1 MEFAWKDEGIRRI
14 TKKEN
19 KSKREREIRKLWRE
33 CFDDTPE
40 YEDFYFNTVYKN
52 NILYEWRDK
61 GMLHLNP
68 YTVSVMGKQVPVHYI
83 VGVGT
88 KTSERRKG
96 VMRKILKQA
105 LEDMRMNNEPFTY
118 LMPENF
124 RYYRSFDFSLI
135 SIADKT
141 WKKWHES
148 KNDQVCYL
156 SYKEFIERANE
167 KEQELFFQMLL
178 KETAKKANV
187 FTIRDKTYM
196 DLLYEEKRCQ
206 NGDVVLCFNQEITVS
221 NCVGFFAYV
230 RHGKMNVVEQTVLK
244 RNRRN
249 IAVQGYFR
257 EDYQE
262 YKCYTY
268 MVRVLH
274 AEEFLKLFADCFAD
288 FAEEGKRLILRDY
301 LLFDNRGV
309 YTFEKKNNQ
318 IEVTKQK
325 LEWNTEKRSGDVEM
339 EIDELVSYLFYLHE
353 DKVKTFFAEI
363 V

>member
-14 TKKEN
+14 TKKED

-33 CFDDTPE
+33 CFNDPIE
-40 YEDFYFNTVYKN
+40 YENFYFNTVYKN

-68 YTVSVMGKQVPVHYI
+68 YKFSVMGKQVPLHYI

-88 KTSERRKG
+88 KTSERGKG
-96 VMRKILKQA
+96 VMRTILKKA

-124 RYYRSFDFSLI
+124 RYYRSYDFFHVST
-135 SIADKT
+135 ADKT
-141 WKKWHES
+141 RQKWNER
-148 KNDQVCYL
+148 KNEQICYL
-156 SYKEFIERANE
+156 SYKEFIEQANE
-167 KEQELFFQMLL
+167 KEQEIFFQMLL
-178 KETAKKANV
+178 KETAKKATV
-187 FTIRDKTYM
+187 FAIHDKTYM
-196 DLLYEEKRCQ
+196 DLLYEEKHCQ
-206 NGDVVLCFNQEITVS
+206 NGDVVLCFNQEITAS

-230 RHGKMNVVEQTVLK
+230 KNGEKNVVEQTVIK

-249 IAVQGYFR
+249 IAVQGYFGA
-257 EDYQE
+257 DYQE
-262 YKCYTY
+262 FKSYTY
-268 MVRVLH
+268 MLRVVH

-288 FAEEGKRLILRDY
+288 FAEEGRRLFFRDY

-309 YTFEKKNNQ
+309 YTFEKKNNK

-325 LEWNTEKRSGDVEM
+325 LEWNTEKRMGDVEM
-339 EIDELVSYLFYLHE
+339 EPDELVRYIFYLQE